1 MNNRIFLLSSAVN
14 HFSIQS
20 NSYMQ
25 RTFTQF
31 ILSFIVGFN
40 AIRRTS
46 YFSVVNE
53 SYLISG
59 PFTVHI
65 FILFICFLNSVL
77 LLCWAL
83 YFYTILLN
91 SIQNW
96 YRPYFRRF
104 LNIIFFSFSLVES
117 IFLFS
122 TTTKQIRNS
131 IILFQ
136 LLCLRNMLM
145 WFVCFIRPDEILTHT
160 HDSTFAI
167 TL

>member
-1 MNNRIFLLSSAVN
+1 MKNVVLFSCEWILFDFRSIHSS
-14 HFSIQS
+14 H
-20 NSYMQ
+20 
-25 RTFTQF
+25 
-31 ILSFIVGFN
+31 
-40 AIRRTS
+40 
-46 YFSVVNE
+46 
-53 SYLISG
+53 
-59 PFTVHI
+59 

-104 LNIIFFSFSLVES
+104 LNIILFSFSLVDS
-117 IFLFS
+117 IFFIFHVFS

-131 IILFQ
+131 IIRFQ

-145 WFVCFIRPDEILTHT
+145 WCCLFHKTGWDFNAYTRFNNRHYSLTLT
-160 HDSTFAI
+160 YFYKLKSIFKGNQMTGMSCYLIKWAQI
-167 TL
+167 KMM